1 MIIIG
6 LSNSKKLGRDISR
19 RLNVDYFDL
28 DVRSSV
34 DGEMHMRFDKNVKDQ
49 KVFLV
54 QSFYPNQNNAL
65 IEVLFAAN
73 HARDLNAKEV
83 VLVAPY
89 LSYLREDFR
98 SDKNE
103 CVSITILGEI
113 LSGSVDSILS
123 VDPHV
128 KDLKKH
134 FSIPVY
140 SVTSYELIK
149 NYIKKNYNGV
159 IVVGPD
165 ENSRSLVTGLG
176 ERFFVLDK
184 KRKDEFNVK
193 FKAGYNLKDKKVVV
207 VDDMAVTGSTMI
219 GAIKYLGLKDVD
231 CITVHPIFTGG
242 ALKELEKHAGKVV
255 SCNTIINDSNKID
268 VSEIIAGKIKDEWAP

>member
-6 LSNSKKLGRDISR
+6 LSNSKKLGRDVSR
-19 RLNVDYFDL
+19 KLNVDYFDL
-28 DVRSSV
+28 DVRHSV
-34 DGEMHMRFDKNVKDQ
+34 EGEMHMRFDKNVKGQ

-73 HARDLNAKEV
+73 HAKDLNAKEV
-83 VLVAPY
+83 ILIAPY

-113 LSGSVDSILS
+113 LSGSVDSIIS

-128 KDLKKH
+128 QDLKKH

-140 SVTSYELIK
+140 SISSYELIK
-149 NYIKKNYNGV
+149 SPVLIRKTILEGSILSIENLKILKNIRQVKARKNKLKSDLRKVCREMREGILQLEEIIPHPSEVGIHIQKESEKVLKKQTKIEIEKVNKQEELMV
-159 IVVGPD
+159 KTTK
-165 ENSRSLVTGLG
+165 EN
-176 ERFFVLDK
+176 ENPFEQ
-184 KRKDEFNVK
+184 KDEFDFDIEK
-193 FKAGYNLKDKKVVV
+193 
-207 VDDMAVTGSTMI
+207 
-219 GAIKYLGLKDVD
+219 
-231 CITVHPIFTGG
+231 
-242 ALKELEKHAGKVV
+242 LKEKMGKLLR
-255 SCNTIINDSNKID
+255 K
-268 VSEIIAGKIKDEWAP
+268 K